1 MKKNDLIKLLESMPG
16 NPEVMLWN
24 GIVQDVVPIEKRIET
39 VELTRDSK
47 EYFVWL
53 MKRDGASDDDVKKF
67 LRKREWMLNEHML
80 AMADKKDKKKV
91 YVLQARRTGKKDWD
105 RYGSIEY

>member
-1 MKKNDLIKLLESMPG
+1 
-16 NPEVMLWN
+16 
-24 GIVQDVVPIEKRIET
+24 
-39 VELTRDSK
+39 
-47 EYFVWL
+47 
-53 MKRDGASDDDVKKF
+53 
-67 LRKREWMLNEHML
+67 ML